1 MIAEALAPQLSHN
14 TKKAFKI
21 AKKMCKR
28 DQVKKDE
35 VLTTPEMLEDYK
47 KKPRHSKQIKK
58 NQDGTACNIYCTL
71 WKTYAKNET
80 RLIFD
85 TFEIIMYVPNVYQQ
99 TQI

>member
-1 MIAEALAPQLSHN
+1 MIVEALAPQLSHN

-58 NQDGTACNIYCTL
+58 IRMAQL
-71 WKTYAKNET
+71 V
-80 RLIFD
+80 
-85 TFEIIMYVPNVYQQ
+85 TFIVHCGKHMQRTKRGLYS
-99 TQI
+99 THLR

>member
-1 MIAEALAPQLSHN
+1 MEALAPQLSHN

-71 WKTYAKNET
+71 WKTYAKNKT

>member
-1 MIAEALAPQLSHN
+1 MEALAPQLSHN

>member
-1 MIAEALAPQLSHN
+1 MEALAPKLSHN

-28 DQVKKDE
+28 DQGNKDE

-71 WKTYAKNET
+71 
-80 RLIFD
+80 
-85 TFEIIMYVPNVYQQ
+85 
-99 TQI
+99 

>member
-1 MIAEALAPQLSHN
+1 MEAIAPQLSHN
-14 TKKAFKI
+14 TKKAIQIAQNMCKLVQ
-21 AKKMCKR
+21 AKKGKF
-28 DQVKKDE
+28 
-35 VLTTPEMLEDYK
+35 LTTPEMLEDYK

>member
-1 MIAEALAPQLSHN
+1 MEALAPQLSHN

-47 KKPRHSKQIKK
+47 KKHRHSKQIKK

>member
-1 MIAEALAPQLSHN
+1 MEALAPQLSHN

-28 DQVKKDE
+28 DQVKKEE

-58 NQDGTACNIYCTL
+58 NQDGTACNIYFTL

>member
-1 MIAEALAPQLSHN
+1 
-14 TKKAFKI
+14 
-21 AKKMCKR
+21 MCKR
-28 DQVKKDE
+28 GQVKKDE